1 MPNSTS
7 FVLAQYSFLISVP
20 NGHYKS
26 ATAIIAW
33 FSVLAGMDSGW
44 VWRQNP
50 LSRVLQLLVGRGNRR
65 KRVLFL
71 LVLYLLR
78 KYISKSSEQLCFM
91 GPNSFGGKRFK
102 IK

>member
-7 FVLAQYSFLISVP
+7 FDLAQYSFLISVP

-26 ATAIIAW
+26 TTAIIAW
-33 FSVLAGMDSGW
+33 FSVLAQMDGGW

-50 LSRVLQLLVGRGNRR
+50 PSRVLQLLIRLAKATTGS
-65 KRVLFL
+65 VLFL

-78 KYISKSSEQLCFM
+78 KYISKSSEQLCSM
-91 GPNSFGGKRFK
+91 GPNSFGEKN
-102 IK
+102 